1 VAAIRDLAKNE
12 VMSKFGVQLV
22 EEARIVTENG

>member
-1 VAAIRDLAKNE
+1 MELRDLAKNE
-12 VMSKFGVQLV
+12 VLSKFGVQLV